1 MRFTRTQTAKRLPF
15 RERAQF
21 LMRLS
26 ALMAEGYLFP
36 VALTLLLPM
45 HTPRVDDALAG
56 MDRILKGGGNAAEV
70 LKFLGFRE
78 RVLFPVEIAEFHG
91 RLSEAIKG
99 IAAGF
104 KRTQDVQK
112 KLQNILVYPISL
124 LVLTAALFLFFRTN
138 YVPNLSALISSLQKD
153 ADHQGVP
160 VYLLR
165 IPDVFIALLI
175 ISAAATFLVRLYL
188 KSQPVERQISLLLQM
203 PLIGPSVRLYWSQ
216 LASRELGTLLHS
228 GIPLQEALRLLHKQR
243 HHIVISHIAGTLHE
257 QVKTGIPL
265 SLAIE
270 RHNFSAHDMAAFTRH
285 GEATGML
292 GKELVLYSEVLM
304 DRIELQAQRSLK
316 IIQPTFFVLIAVCIV
331 AAYLAILLPM
341 YNLVHTI

>member
-1 MRFTRTQTAKRLPF
+1 MQVLNAKRLPF

-21 LMRLS
+21 LSRLS
-26 ALMAEGYLFP
+26 VLMSEGYLFP
-36 VALTLLLPM
+36 VAMTLLLPM
-45 HTPRVDDALAG
+45 HTTRADEALAG

-91 RLSEAIKG
+91 KLGEAIQG

-104 KRTQDVQK
+104 KRTEEVQK
-112 KLQNILVYPISL
+112 KLRSILIYPVSL
-124 LVLTAALFLFFRTN
+124 LILTAALFLFFRTN
-138 YVPNLSALISSLQKD
+138 YVPNLTALISSLQHGD
-153 ADHQGVP
+153 EGQGVP

-165 IPDVFIALLI
+165 IPDLAIAFFILAALLI
-175 ISAAATFLVRLYL
+175 IGFRIFLKRQ
-188 KSQPVERQISLLLQM
+188 SIDRQIGLLIKL
-203 PLIGPSVRLYWSQ
+203 PFIGQVMRLYWSQ

-228 GIPLQEALRLLHKQR
+228 GLSLQEALGLLNQQR
-243 HHIVISHIAGTLHE
+243 HHPIIGRIAGALHE
-257 QVKTGIPL
+257 EVKTGLAL
-265 SLAIE
+265 SFAVE
-270 RHNFSAHDMAAFTRH
+270 RHAFAANDMAAFIRH

-292 GKELVLYSEVLM
+292 GKELMLYSDVLL
-304 DRIELQAQRSLK
+304 DRMELQAQRSLK
-316 IIQPTFFVLIAVCIV
+316 IIQPSFFVLIAVCIV

>member
-1 MRFTRTQTAKRLPF
+1 MRFTRTRTAKRLPF

-21 LMRLS
+21 LTRLS

-45 HTPRVDDALAG
+45 HTDRVDDALSG
-56 MDRILKGGGNAAEV
+56 MDKILKGGGSAAEV

-124 LVLTAALFLFFRTN
+124 LLFTAALFLFFRTN
-138 YVPNLSALISSLQKD
+138 YVPNLTALISSLQND
-153 ADHQGVP
+153 GEQQGVP

-165 IPDVFIALLI
+165 IPDVFIGLFLIFALMAI
-175 ISAAATFLVRLYL
+175 GFRLYVKTL
-188 KSQPVERQISLLLQM
+188 PVERQLVLILRLPLLGSSM
-203 PLIGPSVRLYWSQ
+203 RLYWSQ
-216 LASRELGTLLHS
+216 LVSRELGTLLHS
-228 GIPLQEALRLLHKQR
+228 GISLQEALLLLHRQR
-243 HHIVISHIAGTLHE
+243 HHMIISHIAKTLHE

-265 SLAIE
+265 SLAME
-270 RHNFSAHDMAAFTRH
+270 RHGFAASDMAAFIRH

-292 GKELVLYSEVLM
+292 GKELVLYSEVLL
-304 DRIELQAQRSLK
+304 DRIELQAQRWLK
-316 IIQPTFFVLIAVCIV
+316 IIQPSFFVLIAVCIV